1 VQEKSRP
8 FQAPKSV
15 LATYAREGVN
25 ARHARVWNRVRYCG
39 FIKLRKAFF
48 LLILILLRNLGE
60 TSEQEA
66 NMMVRK
72 SRREF
77 LRNTTMAGVGL
88 AFASATATGRAPG
101 MLSHPARPAPVGG
114 PLEKVRIGFVGV
126 GGMGTA
132 HVENLLK
139 IEGAEIRAV
148 CDIVED
154 RVTRAQAMAVKAGQ
168 ARPEGYSRGEE
179 DFKRLCQRD
188 DLDLVYNATPWEWHV
203 PICLEAMNT
212 SKHAAT
218 EVPAAYTIDDC
229 WRLVEASETT
239 RRHCI
244 MMENCNYDSV
254 EMMILNMVMQ
264 GVLGELL
271 HAECGY
277 LHDLRE
283 VKHNMEGEGVWR
295 RAHSMK
301 RNGDL
306 YPTHG
311 LGPVAQCL
319 GINRGN
325 YFESVVAFGTKT
337 RGLHLYAVERFGPES
352 PQAKEIFALSDVVI
366 TLLRTMKGET
376 VILKHDTSSPRPY
389 SRDILVQGTKG
400 IVRKYPEALVHI
412 EKRSPAHEWEAVDAY
427 LKEYNHPVWAELE
440 EKSKGAG
447 HGGMDFIED
456 YRLVKSLLKGD
467 PPDMDVYDAAVISA
481 VSELSE
487 ASISRGGEP
496 VPFPDFT
503 RGMWKTPR
511 TLEVMKKV

>member
-1 VQEKSRP
+1 
-8 FQAPKSV
+8 
-15 LATYAREGVN
+15 
-25 ARHARVWNRVRYCG
+25 
-39 FIKLRKAFF
+39 
-48 LLILILLRNLGE
+48 
-60 TSEQEA
+60 
-66 NMMVRK
+66 MVRK

-88 AFASATATGRAPG
+88 ALGSAATGSHTHG
-101 MLSHPARPAPVGG
+101 MLAQPARLAPAGE
-114 PLEKVRIGFVGV
+114 PLKKVRIGYVGV

-132 HVENLLK
+132 HVSNLLK

-148 CDIVED
+148 CDIVDD
-154 RVTRAQAMAVKAGQ
+154 RVRRAQDMTVKAGQ
-168 ARPEGYSRGEE
+168 PRPEGYSRGEE

-188 DLDLVYNATPWEWHV
+188 DLDLIYNATPWEWHV
-203 PICLEAMNT
+203 PVCLEAMNT
-212 SKHAAT
+212 GKHAAT
-218 EVPAAYTIDDC
+218 EVPAAYTIADC
-229 WRLVEASETT
+229 WRLVETSEATG
-239 RRHCI
+239 RHCI

-271 HAECGY
+271 HTECGY
-277 LHDLRE
+277 LHDLRD
-283 VKHNMEGEGVWR
+283 VKHNMEAEGVWR

-311 LGPVAQCL
+311 LGPIAQCL
-319 GINRGN
+319 EINRGN
-325 YFESVVAFGTKT
+325 CFESVVAFGTKT
-337 RGLHLYAVERFGPES
+337 RGLHLYAVERFGPDS
-352 PQAKEIFALSDVVI
+352 PQAKETFALSDVVI
-366 TLLRTMKGET
+366 TLLRTMRGET
-376 VILKHDTSSPRPY
+376 VILKHDTNAPRPY

-400 IVRKYPEALVHI
+400 IVRKYPEPLVHI
-412 EKRSPAHEWEAVDAY
+412 EKRSPAHEWEPVEAY

-456 YRLVKSLLKGD
+456 YRLVDGLLKGA
-467 PPDMDVYDAAVISA
+467 PPDMDVYDAAVLSA
-481 VSELSE
+481 VTELSAE
-487 ASISRGGEP
+487 SISRGGEP

-511 TLEVMKKV
+511 ALEVMKKE